1 MVWNWFHTYCLTHEF
16 SVLPCSS
23 MFYDMSSHP
32 SLNHIHQAEGP
43 GEVKNPD
50 PWCPEKKTNDR
61 LLEFSS
67 QPYLYLSH
75 THTYIYIYI
84 YLLLG
89 EAWGSPEHRGTF
101 NLAIQLYMS
110 DLLLIYRRVGR
121 CGINVLWT
129 GLEPRCCYVEDV
141 EDVARLKYVYVE
153 DVEHVARLKTLK
165 MLKMLLGWSVF
176 TLKMLNMLLCWRRCY
191 VEDAATLKMFSRW
204 RCWRCCYVEMLLCVH
219 FAHAS
224 LGNYD
229 IFMGSMRTLKFYQH
243 AILLVSTET
252 T

>member
-1 MVWNWFHTYCLTHEF
+1 MN
-16 SVLPCSS
+16 SVSYHAHPCS
-23 MFYDMSSHP
+23 MICHRIPPWIIFIKLKVLVRWKNQIHDVQKKKPMTDYWSSH
-32 SLNHIHQAEGP
+32 LNLIY
-43 GEVKNPD
+43 
-50 PWCPEKKTNDR
+50 T
-61 LLEFSS
+61 
-67 QPYLYLSH
+67 SH
-75 THTYIYIYI
+75 THIHIYI

-165 MLKMLLGWSVF
+165 TLKMLLGWSVF